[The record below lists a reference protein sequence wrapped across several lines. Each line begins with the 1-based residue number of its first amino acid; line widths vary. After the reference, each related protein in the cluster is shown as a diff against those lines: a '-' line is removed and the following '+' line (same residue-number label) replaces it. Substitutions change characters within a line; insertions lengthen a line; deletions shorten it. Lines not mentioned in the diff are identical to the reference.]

1 MLQLTSIRFN
11 QYYLS
16 GKLYTSFLQ
25 EQLDDVFQ
33 KDTTSHL
40 TMQKLIDEPVRE
52 VYRVIQL

>member
-40 TMQKLIDEPVRE
+40 TMQKLIDEPVKY
-52 VYRVIQL
+52 VT